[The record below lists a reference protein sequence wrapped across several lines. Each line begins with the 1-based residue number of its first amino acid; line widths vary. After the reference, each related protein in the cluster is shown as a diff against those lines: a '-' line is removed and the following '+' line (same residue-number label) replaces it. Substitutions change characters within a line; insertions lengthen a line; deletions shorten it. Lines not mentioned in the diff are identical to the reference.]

1 MNLVNIFKKD
11 WLHSKLLL
19 LAHFLPFV
27 KYTNDAPPP
36 KPKGQIPPNQPSKKE
51 NMTSPILL

>member
-27 KYTNDAPPP
+27 KYTNDALPTP
-36 KPKGQIPPNQPSKKE
+36 KAKPHPINLPRKK
-51 NMTSPILL
+51 T